1 MSQVQIVRS
10 FIEELSKNSRKHPD
24 RISVDKING
33 SALSTAIGLPETP
46 FPKEEFKNEEK
57 KVHIIAKTVRPPVIS
72 ASAEVSTSSTI
83 LELKESLA
91 PQLNVAVTSLRLLHK
106 GKPLVNS
113 KFLADYFDPEA
124 TEVSLQMFLL
134 QSS

>member
-10 FIEELSKNSRKHPD
+10 FIEELSKNPKKHPD
-24 RISVDKING
+24 RIPADKING
-33 SALSTAIGLPETP
+33 SALSTTIGLPEAP

-57 KVHIIAKTVRPPVIS
+57 TLHITAKTVRPPVIS
-72 ASAEVSTSSTI
+72 VSAEVSTSSTI

-91 PQLNVAVTSLRLLHK
+91 PQLNVAVPSLRLLYK

-113 KFLADYFDPEA
+113 KFLTDYFDPET

-134 QSS
+134 QMS